1 MVKYLNICLLFCA
14 TALFSGCDTTR
25 YNTVVLKDNKI
36 AAEIMPPQKEIIR
49 TTKGA
54 NALDL
59 EAPLRCYVNWQTQQM
74 ITTIPYNIKAF
85 NMVQNGKNDMMP
97 RYEVTGFSFETMPA
111 EKALYKLVKE
121 AGIRLVARDAPYAS
135 ISAENLRGEL
145 SEVVA
150 MIADAAEIYYFYDD
164 ATKTLRIQ
172 RKANFSLYVPKSRPI
187 LLGFLDVL
195 RGAGITDITTDWD
208 DYSISFDADA
218 ELKEK
223 ISKLVSYFEENPTL
237 ITYDVSVFRIYPG
250 SPDKEINWQNLL
262 NFFDYGTIR
271 TAKTGVIGR
280 VITTSDELNISR
292 LSAYLSQQA
301 GVEQIAEG
309 KFVVPNLWMSR
320 FDIGKCG
327 DLSKPSSDLSLM
339 AKASLEQENKIF
351 SNITLET
358 TGGEITQFNVRS
370 KFGDNIVIFGLP
382 NEIFGLKSPKSE
394 TMIFMVPRIIRTTK
408 TTKHLENNLLR

>member
-1 MVKYLNICLLFCA
+1 MVKYLKICLIMA
-14 TALFSGCDTTR
+14 ALTVFSGCDITR

-36 AAEIMPPQKEIIR
+36 SAEIVPPQKEIIR

-85 NMVQNGKNDMMP
+85 NMVKNGKNDMMP
-97 RYEVTGFSFETMPA
+97 RYEVTGFSFDTMPA
-111 EKALYKLVKE
+111 ERALHKLVKE
-121 AGIRLVARDAPYAS
+121 AGIRLVAKDAPYAS
-135 ISAENLRGEL
+135 IAAENLRGEL

-150 MIADAAEIYYFYDD
+150 MIADAAEIFYSYDD

-195 RGAGITDITTDWD
+195 RGAGITDITTDWE

-218 ELKEK
+218 ELREK

-250 SPDKEINWQNLL
+250 SPDKEIDWQNLL

-280 VITTSDELNISR
+280 IITTSDELNINR
-292 LSAYLSQQA
+292 LNAYLRQQA
-301 GVEQIAEG
+301 TVEKISEG

-327 DLSKPSSDLSLM
+327 EISTPGADLSLM
-339 AKASLEQENKIF
+339 TKASLEQEHKIF
-351 SNITLET
+351 SHITLEAKD
-358 TGGEITQFNVRS
+358 GQITQFNIRS
-370 KFGDNIVIFGLP
+370 KFGDNIVILGLP
-382 NEIFGLKSPKSE
+382 NEIFGIKSPKSE
-394 TMIFMVPRIIRTTK
+394 TMVFLVPRIIRTTK
-408 TTKHLENNLLR
+408 TTKHLENNLLK